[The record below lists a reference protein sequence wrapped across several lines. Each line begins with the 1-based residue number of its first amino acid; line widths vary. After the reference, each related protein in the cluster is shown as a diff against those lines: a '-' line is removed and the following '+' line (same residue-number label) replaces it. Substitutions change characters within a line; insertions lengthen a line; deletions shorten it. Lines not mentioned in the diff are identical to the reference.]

1 MWIGAW
7 WLGCV
12 IVGGFLLCISPF
24 MMLFPSII
32 PVPGSTQR
40 DAEYIQKQ
48 LEEDKAPST
57 ASEWWKETINIAKR
71 LCRNRLYVFHLL
83 ASNFVI
89 LGIVGFATFLPKY
102 FEFVF
107 RIRASNSVL
116 GPASQS
122 VAGVIGLLL
131 AGVVVQKWRPRARK

>member
-7 WLGCV
+7 WKGCV

-32 PVPGSTQR
+32 PVQGSDHT
-40 DAEYIQKQ
+40 DAEYIQKH
-48 LEEDKAPST
+48 LEEDKAPS
-57 ASEWWKETINIAKR
+57 SVGEWWKEATNVASR

-107 RIRASNSVL
+107 RIRASNSVV

-122 VAGVIGLLL
+122 AAGVIGLLL
-131 AGVVVQKWRPRARK
+131 AGVVVQKWRPRPRK